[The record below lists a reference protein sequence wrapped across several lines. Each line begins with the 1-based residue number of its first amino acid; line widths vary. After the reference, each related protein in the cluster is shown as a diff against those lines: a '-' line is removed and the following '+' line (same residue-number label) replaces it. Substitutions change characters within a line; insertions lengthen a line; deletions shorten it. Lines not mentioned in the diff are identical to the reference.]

1 MTRPT
6 KNLIQG
12 DGLSRTFDFAGMSI
26 TALAPT
32 SLAVGPGE
40 LLALTGPSGSGKSTL
55 LNLLSGL
62 DRPTAGE
69 VRFESQPLASLNDA
83 QAAALRNNAFGFI
96 FQTPH
101 LLPYKTVAEN
111 VALPC
116 SYGGDGHAGD
126 VHERV
131 YGLLD
136 YVGLAEYATH
146 YPRML
151 SAGELQRVVFARAL
165 VNRPRILFADEPT
178 GSLDAENAHRVLSLL
193 RQEAVAG
200 KCVIMATHDPEAMR
214 FATRRLNLDKFSHA
228 TSV

>member
-1 MTRPT
+1 M
-6 KNLIQG
+6 LIQG
-12 DGLSRTFDFAGMSI
+12 DNLRREFSFAGKSI
-26 TALAPT
+26 TALAAT
-32 SLAVGPGE
+32 SVTLAAGE

-62 DRPTAGE
+62 DRPSAGE
-69 VRFESQPLASLNDA
+69 VRFEDQPLGSFDDA
-83 QAAALRNNAFGFI
+83 QAAALRNRAFGFI

-116 SYGGDGHAGD
+116 SYGGLRGPSAIT
-126 VHERV
+126 ERAL
-131 YGLLD
+131 GLLE
-136 YVGLAEYATH
+136 YVGLTEHASH

-165 VNRPRILFADEPT
+165 INRPRVLFADEPT

-193 RQEAVAG
+193 RQEALAG
-200 KCVIMATHDPEAMR
+200 KGVIMATHDSEAVR
-214 FATRRLNLDKFSHA
+214 FATRQLNLDKFSHA
-228 TSV
+228 ASG

>member
-1 MTRPT
+1 M
-6 KNLIQG
+6 LIQG
-12 DGLSRTFDFAGMSI
+12 DNLHREFEFAGKSI
-26 TALAPT
+26 TALATT
-32 SLAVGPGE
+32 SLAVTAGE
-40 LLALTGPSGSGKSTL
+40 LLTLTGPSGSGKSTL

-62 DRPTAGE
+62 DRPSGGE
-69 VRFESQPLASLNDA
+69 VRFEDQPLNSFNDA
-83 QAAALRNNAFGFI
+83 QAAALRNRAFGFI

-101 LLPYKTVAEN
+101 LLPYKTVVEN

-116 SYGGDGHAGD
+116 SYGGIRDAQTID
-126 VHERV
+126 ERAH
-131 YGLLD
+131 GLLE

-165 VNRPRILFADEPT
+165 INRPRVLFADEPT

-200 KCVIMATHDPEAMR
+200 KCVIMATHDAEAMR

-228 TSV
+228 LPG

>member
-1 MTRPT
+1 M
-6 KNLIQG
+6 LIQG
-12 DGLSRTFDFAGMSI
+12 DTLRREFDFAGKSI
-26 TALAPT
+26 TALAEI
-32 SLAVGPGE
+32 SVAVGAGE

-69 VRFESQPLASLNDA
+69 VRFDNQLLSSFSDA
-83 QAAALRNNAFGFI
+83 QAAALRNSAFGFI

-116 SYGGDGHAGD
+116 SYGNNGEPRAVD
-126 VHERV
+126 ERV
-131 YGLLD
+131 HGLLE
-136 YVGLAEYATH
+136 YVGLAEHATH

-165 VNRPRILFADEPT
+165 VNRPHVLFADEPT

-200 KCVIMATHDPEAMR
+200 KCVIMATHDTEAMR
-214 FATRRLNLDKFSHA
+214 FATRRLNLNKFSHA
-228 TSV
+228 PPV

>member
-1 MTRPT
+1 M
-6 KNLIQG
+6 LIQG
-12 DGLSRTFDFAGMSI
+12 DNLCREFRFAGKSI
-26 TALAPT
+26 TALATT
-32 SLAVGPGE
+32 SVAVSSGE

-62 DRPTAGE
+62 DRPTTGE
-69 VRFESQPLASLNDA
+69 VRFENQPLSGFNDA
-83 QAAALRNNAFGFI
+83 QAAALRNSAFGFI

-101 LLPYKTVAEN
+101 LLPYKTVSEN

-116 SYGGDGHAGD
+116 SYGGIRD
-126 VHERV
+126 VQARNERV
-131 YGLLD
+131 LGLLE
-136 YVGLAEYATH
+136 YVGMAEYATH

-165 VNRPRILFADEPT
+165 VNRPHVLFADEPT

-193 RQEAVAG
+193 RQESAAG
-200 KCVIMATHDPEAMR
+200 KCVVMATHDSEAMR

-228 TSV
+228 TTR